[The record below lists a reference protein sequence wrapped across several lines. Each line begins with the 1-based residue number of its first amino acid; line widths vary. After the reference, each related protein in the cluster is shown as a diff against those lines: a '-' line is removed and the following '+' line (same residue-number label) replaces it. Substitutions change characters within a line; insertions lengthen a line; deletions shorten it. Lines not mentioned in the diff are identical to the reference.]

1 METFIALL
9 NTIMPYISMPAGIV
23 LLILVAIHA
32 GKLMGL
38 KPALEMLGV
47 GWVVAYVLEEIG
59 VHTGIIYGDYYF
71 TKLMGPKLDV
81 IPVALPCLWVVL
93 LYIAWVMTNLILDG
107 TPYPEHFTHGR
118 ILAGAVLASMVVTT
132 LDLNADPFAVDN
144 GWWVWIDKGAYFGV
158 PVHNFIGWFIVAFIS
173 YMIHGYQLRHSG
185 PKNLETASIHA
196 RRWSIAPLAVYAVAW
211 IAFMVINFDQKL
223 GLVTFY
229 LYGIPLFAACWRWA
243 KWYQATKK
251 ESC

>member
-93 LYIAWVMTNLILDG
+93 RKRQII
-107 TPYPEHFTHGR
+107 
-118 ILAGAVLASMVVTT
+118 
-132 LDLNADPFAVDN
+132 
-144 GWWVWIDKGAYFGV
+144 
-158 PVHNFIGWFIVAFIS
+158 
-173 YMIHGYQLRHSG
+173 
-185 PKNLETASIHA
+185 
-196 RRWSIAPLAVYAVAW
+196 
-211 IAFMVINFDQKL
+211 
-223 GLVTFY
+223 
-229 LYGIPLFAACWRWA
+229 
-243 KWYQATKK
+243 
-251 ESC
+251 